1 MPNNTLCSQPPTWY
15 STSINQST
23 PSSQEIYSYGTGNT
37 PIKAINNARNNLL
50 LIIQKK
56 LTENDTLTGI
66 SQKVDTE
73 TIKEHL
79 IQSFSKI
86 EIKKKEKKDTAYYV
100 LVSLNKKKYLN
111 NLSKKIKKNEKK
123 ITKINKKA
131 QFLISEKKIAE
142 ALSILN
148 SSYIEEKM
156 NNLYRYVFKVL
167 SEKEIDST
175 LHPQKIHESIEYIL
189 KESRISIIDGDDQY
203 VKMGDTLD
211 QVTLLVTFEQ
221 KPAEGLPIVIKKN
234 NKRIITSGKSDI
246 NGTIIIPKNTLKID
260 KNEDTFDAHISFEKN
275 KIKWKKNSLSTKINY
290 KISEAPYSHLS
301 LSIPD
306 SVSTLN
312 KQRLF
317 LKIKSFGINIKNNSD
332 IEITANLNTTST
344 MIQSGTQTTHFSK
357 STWTFSDKNINNK
370 GNILSITK
378 TGISNN
384 KAESWEN
391 SQKKIPLEKE
401 KFFEFLTKSHP
412 LKKQF
417 LH

>member
-275 KIKWKKNSLSTKINY
+275 KIKWKKNSL
-290 KISEAPYSHLS
+290 
-301 LSIPD
+301 
-306 SVSTLN
+306 
-312 KQRLF
+312 
-317 LKIKSFGINIKNNSD
+317 
-332 IEITANLNTTST
+332 
-344 MIQSGTQTTHFSK
+344 
-357 STWTFSDKNINNK
+357 
-370 GNILSITK
+370 
-378 TGISNN
+378 
-384 KAESWEN
+384 
-391 SQKKIPLEKE
+391 
-401 KFFEFLTKSHP
+401 
-412 LKKQF
+412 
-417 LH
+417 